1 MHRAILGCL
10 LLVLA
15 TPAFAADPALV
26 MNLWPGKPPGD
37 GPAVVA
43 DEKLNPNT
51 KALTGTVAVPTLA
64 VYRPAKELDT
74 GVAIIVA
81 PGGGFTQLSM
91 GHEGED
97 VATWLQSI
105 GITGIVLKYR
115 IPNREGMPRYMA
127 GFQDGQRAM
136 SVVRS
141 KAAEWNIDPKRIG
154 MLGFSAGGQVAAD
167 VQTNFDKRVYEP
179 VDEMDKADTR
189 PDFVVLI
196 YPGGIVKRNSE
207 VPALTDDVKVT
218 KDTPQTFIAIA
229 TDDRNGSENAVYMY
243 LALKKAGVNAEL
255 HVYSEGG
262 HGFGIRPGAAPHT
275 TWPARVQDWLKAR
288 KIITQAPSTRPTR

>member
-1 MHRAILGCL
+1 MHRAFLGL
-10 LLVLA
+10 LILVLT
-15 TPAFAADPALV
+15 TPAFAVEPTLV

-64 VYRPAKELDT
+64 VYRPAKDIDT
-74 GVAIIVA
+74 GAAIIVA

-167 VQTNFDKRVYEP
+167 VETNFDKRVYEP
-179 VDEMDKADTR
+179 VDDMDKVDTR

-243 LALKKAGVNAEL
+243 LELKKAGVNAEL

-262 HGFGIRPGAAPHT
+262 HGFGIRPGSAPHT
-275 TWPARVQDWLKAR
+275 SWPARVQDWLKAR
-288 KIITQAPSTRPTR
+288 KIVGQAPSTRPSR

>member
-64 VYRPAKELDT
+64 VYPPAKELDT

>member
-243 LALKKAGVNAEL
+243 LELKKAGVNAEL